1 MGYSLQKSA
10 KPADEMPSIA
20 AEQGLWQ
27 RSGANYRAFVP
38 WVVASVIIII
48 WAVVAALGIF
58 PASYVPS
65 PLRVAQDVGILT
77 TQGFA
82 GVSLLTDILASM
94 GRISAG
100 FAAAIVVGIPI
111 GFWMATSEVVFAA
124 IDPIL
129 QFLRP
134 IPPLAYIPI
143 MVIWFGIGEASKIIL
158 IFFCTIPIIIIS
170 AMSGVRGTQETRLRV
185 AQCFGASRWQVFR
198 YVILPSAL
206 PEIFTGMRVGVGV
219 AWTCLVAAE
228 MIASQSG
235 LGAMIHTAGNEIR
248 TGVVFVGIVF
258 IGLIGYAMELVI
270 RLIERRVI
278 PWKGKA

>member
-94 GRISAG
+94 DALARALRQPSWSG
-100 FAAAIVVGIPI
+100 FPLDFGWLPLK
-111 GFWMATSEVVFAA
+111 WC
-124 IDPIL
+124 
-129 QFLRP
+129 LRLS
-134 IPPLAYIPI
+134 IR
-143 MVIWFGIGEASKIIL
+143 
-158 IFFCTIPIIIIS
+158 FCNFC
-170 AMSGVRGTQETRLRV
+170 GQ
-185 AQCFGASRWQVFR
+185 
-198 YVILPSAL
+198 Y
-206 PEIFTGMRVGVGV
+206 
-219 AWTCLVAAE
+219 
-228 MIASQSG
+228 
-235 LGAMIHTAGNEIR
+235 
-248 TGVVFVGIVF
+248 
-258 IGLIGYAMELVI
+258 
-270 RLIERRVI
+270 RR
-278 PWKGKA
+278 